1 MSEPSP
7 QRGWVVGSI
16 WRVPIVL
23 SPGWLVAAVVLTL
36 LLLPFAERLA
46 PGAAPAVVWL
56 LALSAVLLLFVSTFL
71 HELAHAAAARRY
83 GMVVHRIALTL
94 LGGHTELSDRAPGA
108 GASAVVAVV
117 GPLTNLVLGALA
129 WGVWRVLPDRG
140 PLEALILALAVTNGF
155 VAALN
160 LLPGLPLDGG
170 RVLEAGVWG
179 LTGRRATGTR
189 VAGWVGR
196 LVAVGIAVWALAPA
210 LTGRLDMTQVL
221 WAALIA
227 AFIWSGASQAI
238 SGAAVEEALD
248 QLSIA
253 GLAVPVVLLPA
264 DAPVSAADGAP
275 PGHGVVLVDRPSGRP
290 VGYLDGAASAAVP
303 MHLRGGTPLSAAA
316 SPLPPEAWVPAGLD
330 GREAVEAV
338 RRAAARSPVMVVVGP
353 DGAVVGLLRA
363 TDVVRALR
371 GPGA

>member
-7 QRGWVVGSI
+7 QRGWVVGHI
-16 WRVPIVL
+16 WRVPVVL

-46 PGAAPAVVWL
+46 PGADQVVVWL

-108 GASAVVAVV
+108 GPSAVVAVV
-117 GPLTNLVLGALA
+117 GPLTNLALGAVA

-227 AFIWSGASQAI
+227 AFIWTGASQAI
-238 SGAAVEEALD
+238 SGAGVEEALD
-248 QLSIA
+248 RLSIA
-253 GLAVPVVLLPA
+253 GLAMPVVLLPA
-264 DAPVSAADGAP
+264 GAPVSAADAAP
-275 PGHGVVLVDRPSGRP
+275 PGHGVVLLDASGQP

-303 MHLRGGTPLSAAA
+303 VHLRGGTPLSAAA
-316 SPLPPEAWVPAGLD
+316 SPLPPEARVPVGLG
-330 GREAVEAV
+330 GRDAVEAV
-338 RRAAARSPVMVVVGP
+338 RRAAARSPVMAVIAP

-371 GPGA
+371 GPGV

>member
-7 QRGWVVGSI
+7 QRGWVVGHI
-16 WRVPIVL
+16 WRVPVVL

-46 PGAAPAVVWL
+46 PGATSAFVWL
-56 LALSAVLLLFVSTFL
+56 LALSAVLLLFLSTFL

-108 GASAVVAVV
+108 GSSAVVAVV
-117 GPLTNLVLGALA
+117 GPLTNLALGALA
-129 WGVWRVLPDRG
+129 WGVWRVLPGQG

-196 LVAVGIAVWALAPA
+196 LVALAIAAWALAPA
-210 LTGRLDMTQVL
+210 LTGAIDVTQVL

-227 AFIWSGASQAI
+227 VFIWTGASQAI
-238 SGAAVEEALD
+238 AGASVEEALE

-253 GLAVPVVLLPA
+253 GLTMPAVLLAA
-264 DAPVSAADGAP
+264 DAPVSAADAAP
-275 PGHGVVLVDRPSGRP
+275 PGHGVVLVDRSGQP
-290 VGYLDGAASAAVP
+290 IGYLDGAASAAVP
-303 MHLRGGTPLSAAA
+303 LHLRGATPLSAAA
-316 SPLPPEAWVPAGLD
+316 SPLPPEARVPVGLD
-330 GREAVEAV
+330 GRDAVEAV
-338 RRAAARSPVMVVVGP
+338 RRAAARSPVMAVVAP
-353 DGAVVGLLRA
+353 DGVVIGLLRA

-371 GPGA
+371 GADS